1 LDVQYFCAQTL
12 RTKVQRDF
20 EELPSDAVISLRDS
34 LITLLFRFSK
44 GAPPV
49 RTQLCLAVASM
60 AAHLPSQHWD
70 GSGIIRWLLQR
81 CQSVP
86 QDVAMPCLL
95 EMLIVLP
102 QEATSHKVATRPE
115 RRRHFLI
122 ELQQQ
127 APEALQVWCCAL
139 YDAMCHTCSVLA
151 HCRQPLP
158 CCHSQSGDSCGNTS
172 LAAASS
178 TRKAAHRTR

>member
-1 LDVQYFCAQTL
+1 MDVQYFCAQTL

-20 EELPSDAVISLRDS
+20 EELPSDAVISLRES

-49 RTQLCLAVASM
+49 RTQLCLAVAAM

-81 CQSVP
+81 CQSVT

-127 APEALQVWCCAL
+127 APEALQVCAAPCTRGTASVPCSASGP
-139 YDAMCHTCSVLA
+139 DHAAMSACHSSRGSSCMA
-151 HCRQPLP
+151 RFP
-158 CCHSQSGDSCGNTS
+158 CCSFLD
-172 LAAASS
+172 
-178 TRKAAHRTR
+178 